1 MRASRPA
8 LIALATVLS
17 LGLPRAADAQANVAI
32 SPDAEG
38 VTRAARDYLEGFY
51 EGDSTKIVR
60 SISPTVVKYGYYVP
74 KGDSTYHGE
83 AMTFAEMLDYV
94 RKVKAR
100 GRPVPASAPRQVVAL
115 EVLDQVAAAKVV
127 ALEVLDQVAAAK
139 VVAWWGTDFLHLAR
153 IDGRWMITQVIW
165 QSPPANGP

>member
-1 MRASRPA
+1 MRTARPV
-8 LIALATVLS
+8 LIALVTTLL
-17 LGLPRAADAQANVAI
+17 LGVPRAAGAQANVAA

-38 VTRAARDYLEGFY
+38 VIRAGRDYLEGFY

-60 SISPTVVKYGYYVP
+60 SVSPTVVKYGYYVP

-94 RKVKAR
+94 RRVKAR
-100 GRPVPASAPRQVVAL
+100 GRPVPADAPRQVL
-115 EVLDQVAAAKVV
+115 

-139 VVAWWGTDFLHLAR
+139 VVAWWGTDYLHLAR

-165 QSPPANGP
+165 QSPPVKRP

>member
-1 MRASRPA
+1 M
-8 LIALATVLS
+8 
-17 LGLPRAADAQANVAI
+17 
-32 SPDAEG
+32 
-38 VTRAARDYLEGFY
+38 
-51 EGDSTKIVR
+51 
-60 SISPTVVKYGYYVP
+60 VKYGYYIP

-100 GRPVPASAPRQVVAL
+100 GRPVPADAPRQ
-115 EVLDQVAAAKVV
+115 VV

-165 QSPPANGP
+165 QSPPVKGP

>member
-1 MRASRPA
+1 MNVVIMGCGRVGSELTVELSKDTTYEAICAAMKSASQGA
-8 LIALATVLS
+8 MKGVL
-17 LGLPRAADAQANVAI
+17 GYTEEKV
-32 SPDAEG
+32 
-38 VTRAARDYLEGFY
+38 V
-51 EGDSTKIVR
+51 STDFR
-60 SISPTVVKYGYYVP
+60 
-74 KGDSTYHGE
+74 GE
-83 AMTFAEMLDYV
+83 AMTYAEMLDYV

-100 GRPVPASAPRQVVAL
+100 GRPVPADAPRQ
-115 EVLDQVAAAKVV
+115 VV

>member
-1 MRASRPA
+1 MRTPRPA
-8 LIALATVLS
+8 LAALVTLLS
-17 LGLPRAADAQANVAI
+17 LGLPRVAGAQAGVAI

-94 RKVKAR
+94 RRVKAR
-100 GRPVPASAPRQVVAL
+100 GRPVPADAPRT
-115 EVLDQVAAAKVV
+115 VV

-165 QSPPANGP
+165 QSPPKTGP

>member
-1 MRASRPA
+1 MTPHTAVLIGLMAA
-8 LIALATVLS
+8 LTLGVPDTV
-17 LGLPRAADAQANVAI
+17 AAQADVAM
-32 SPDAEG
+32 SPDADG

-100 GRPVPASAPRQVVAL
+100 GRPVPATAPREVSL
-115 EVLDQVAAAKVV
+115 FEVLDQTAT
-127 ALEVLDQVAAAK
+127 AK
-139 VVAWWGTDFLHLAR
+139 VVAWWGTDYLHLAK

-165 QSPPANGP
+165 QTPPRS

>member
-1 MRASRPA
+1 MPVTGGRMRSP
-8 LIALATVLS
+8 LAVHV
-17 LGLPRAADAQANVAI
+17 GLLAAVTFGVPVAAGAQVDVAM

-83 AMTFAEMLDYV
+83 AMTFAEMLNYV

-100 GRPVPASAPRQVVAL
+100 GRPVPASAPRQVSL
-115 EVLDQVAAAKVV
+115 FEVLDQTAT
-127 ALEVLDQVAAAK
+127 AK
-139 VVAWWGTDFLHLAR
+139 VVAWWGTDFLHLAK

-165 QSPPANGP
+165 QTPPRP

>member
-1 MRASRPA
+1 MRPSRSS
-8 LIALATVLS
+8 LITLVTVLW
-17 LGLPRAADAQANVAI
+17 LGLPRSVGAQANVAI

-60 SISPTVVKYGYYVP
+60 SVSPTVVKYGYYVP
-74 KGDSTYHGE
+74 KGDSTFRGE

-100 GRPVPASAPRQVVAL
+100 GRPVPADAPRQVM
-115 EVLDQVAAAKVV
+115 

>member
-1 MRASRPA
+1 MRPSRSS
-8 LIALATVLS
+8 LITLVTVLW
-17 LGLPRAADAQANVAI
+17 LGLPRSVGAQVNVAI

-100 GRPVPASAPRQVVAL
+100 GRPVPADAPRQ
-115 EVLDQVAAAKVV
+115 EV

-153 IDGRWMITQVIW
+153 IDGRWMMTQVIW
-165 QSPPANGP
+165 QRPPANGP

>member
-1 MRASRPA
+1 MPVTGGRMRSP
-8 LIALATVLS
+8 LAVHF
-17 LGLPRAADAQANVAI
+17 GLLAAVTFGVPVAAGAQVDVAM

-83 AMTFAEMLDYV
+83 AMTFAEMLNYV

-100 GRPVPASAPRQVVAL
+100 GRPVPASAPRQVSL
-115 EVLDQVAAAKVV
+115 FEVLDQTAT
-127 ALEVLDQVAAAK
+127 AK
-139 VVAWWGTDFLHLAR
+139 VVAWWGTDFLHLAK

-165 QSPPANGP
+165 QTPPRP

>member
-1 MRASRPA
+1 MTPHTAVLIGLMAA
-8 LIALATVLS
+8 LTLGVPDTV
-17 LGLPRAADAQANVAI
+17 AAQADVAM
-32 SPDAEG
+32 SPDAYG

-100 GRPVPASAPRQVVAL
+100 GRPVPATAPREVSL
-115 EVLDQVAAAKVV
+115 FEVLDQTAT
-127 ALEVLDQVAAAK
+127 AK
-139 VVAWWGTDFLHLAR
+139 VVAWWGTDYLHFAK

-165 QSPPANGP
+165 QTPPRS

>member
-1 MRASRPA
+1 MPVTGDRVRPHLAVQFGLLAA
-8 LIALATVLS
+8 LVFGMPVVA
-17 LGLPRAADAQANVAI
+17 GAQADVAM

-100 GRPVPASAPRQVVAL
+100 GRPVPASAPRQVSL
-115 EVLDQVAAAKVV
+115 FEVLDQTAT
-127 ALEVLDQVAAAK
+127 AK
-139 VVAWWGTDFLHLAR
+139 VVAWWGTDFLHLAK

-165 QSPPANGP
+165 QSPPRTGR

>member
-1 MRASRPA
+1 MTPHTAVLIGLMAA
-8 LIALATVLS
+8 LTLGVPDTV
-17 LGLPRAADAQANVAI
+17 AAQADVAM
-32 SPDAEG
+32 SPDAAG

-100 GRPVPASAPRQVVAL
+100 GRPVPATAPREVSL
-115 EVLDQVAAAKVV
+115 FEVLDQTAT
-127 ALEVLDQVAAAK
+127 AK
-139 VVAWWGTDFLHLAR
+139 VVAWWGTDYLHLAK

-165 QSPPANGP
+165 QTPPRS